1 MKKFTLVLTLITAF
15 ASNSAHSAMID
26 DFNGGNTVVVA
37 TDTDSQNYSH
47 AFGGKRTINIE
58 KAGPLGA
65 TSAVVAGMF
74 AHSADALTS
83 ATSTISWND
92 PSSVDLVEGRS
103 SSFFAL
109 DILTIDQGD
118 IDLILSISDLLGG
131 SDTYTLQGSGV
142 GVQFIDFS
150 LFSGIDFL
158 QVTNISLQ
166 IVGDTASDI
175 TLDSISTVPT
185 PSVLILLSMGLIAL
199 GFNRQAT
206 A

>member
-1 MKKFTLVLTLITAF
+1 MKSFTLALILMTAF
-15 ASNSAHSAMID
+15 VSNSAHSAMID

-58 KAGPLGA
+58 KSGPLGA

-83 ATSTISWND
+83 ATSTISWNA

-109 DILTIDQGD
+109 DILAIDQGD
-118 IDLILSISDLLGG
+118 IDLILSISDILGA
-131 SDTYTLQGSGV
+131 SDTYTLQNSGI
-142 GVQFIDFS
+142 GLQFIDFS

-158 QVTNISLQ
+158 QATNISLQ
-166 IVGDTASDI
+166 IVGDTASDV

-185 PSVLILLSMGLIAL
+185 PSVLILLSIGLIAL
-199 GFNRQAT
+199 GFNRQAAT
-206 A
+206 